1 MALLEFKVELRSLVA
16 ELQRIA
22 SALERAYPEPAF
34 PKGQR
39 RPTSERDVSVVTN
52 EKLWEAE
59 QED

>member
-1 MALLEFKVELRSLVA
+1 VELRSLVA

-22 SALERAYPEPAF
+22 SALERAYPSPAL
-34 PKGQR
+34 PQGQR

-59 QED
+59 QEE